1 MEEVLSFIVLFKILT
16 GYFEQMPFKSRCNRI
31 KIPHFFYFLTATSL
45 HINSN

>member
-31 KIPHFFYFLTATSL
+31 KIPHFFYFLTATTL
-45 HINSN
+45 